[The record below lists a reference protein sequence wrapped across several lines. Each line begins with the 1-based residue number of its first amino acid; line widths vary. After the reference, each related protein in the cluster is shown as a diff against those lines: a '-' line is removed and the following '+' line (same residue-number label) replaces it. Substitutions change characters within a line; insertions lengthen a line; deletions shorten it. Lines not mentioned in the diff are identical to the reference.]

1 MRNTFV
7 SVELSHMDI
16 WGEGTPSG
24 HYYQPSHFYVSSDSS
39 QVNNWHFAAGNQN
52 KFDLLK
58 LLKPALLLKAKK
70 KKNSLKRKGE
80 SDRAVYKVCK
90 FLKTGCQL
98 NDL

>member
-1 MRNTFV
+1 MRKTFV

-16 WGEGTPSG
+16 WGEATPSA

-39 QVNNWHFAAGNQN
+39 QVIHWHFAASNQN

-70 KKNSLKRKGE
+70 K
-80 SDRAVYKVCK
+80 
-90 FLKTGCQL
+90 
-98 NDL
+98 